1 MKRFSVAAQCKLAAI
16 WSRRTSTRAIS
27 ESRENCLAP
36 QGADVQLKMSML
48 PKVAGQSC
56 CGAGRGAGGPP
67 RSDMRH
73 ASVAGQS
80 AALRASF
87 QTAAPYVLVAIA

>member
-1 MKRFSVAAQCKLAAI
+1 MRVSNEDRSPAGINPCD
-16 WSRRTSTRAIS
+16 T
-27 ESRENCLAP
+27 AP
-36 QGADVQLKMSML
+36 TPAGFAEFVSDDFAQGADVQPKMSTL
-48 PKVAGQSC
+48 AKVDGQSC

>member
-1 MKRFSVAAQCKLAAI
+1 MGVNNPDRSRARIHGRHAAQ
-16 WSRRTSTRAIS
+16 
-27 ESRENCLAP
+27 AP
-36 QGADVQLKMSML
+36 TGLFEIVGDDFAQGADVQLKMSTL
-48 PKVAGQSC
+48 AKVDGQSC